1 MEEPVNA
8 APETLSLEDILARLQ
23 RVVETLEKGD
33 LPLESSLQC
42 FEEGVKLT
50 REGQKRLDLAE
61 KRVEQLLANGADGA
75 VSTQKI
81 PGA

>member
-1 MEEPVNA
+1 MEESQNA
-8 APETLSLEDILARLQ
+8 SPETLSLEDILARLQ

-61 KRVEQLLANGADGA
+61 KRVEQLLSTGADGA
-75 VSTQKI
+75 VTTQKI